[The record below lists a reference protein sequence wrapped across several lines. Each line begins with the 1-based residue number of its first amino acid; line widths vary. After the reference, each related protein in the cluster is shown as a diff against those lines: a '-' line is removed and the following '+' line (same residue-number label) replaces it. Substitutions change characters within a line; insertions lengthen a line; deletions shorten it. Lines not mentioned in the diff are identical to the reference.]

1 MTTIE
6 YFEDQDELP
15 RNEKLQEIRA
25 GRQGSAE
32 TTCSPSTASSPD
44 DGQEDPG
51 LSVLVDLPYL
61 RVQTQPSVA
70 RPNGS
75 LSPSAD
81 TVMADQ
87 QDDPP
92 PIGAVKA
99 VGSPTG
105 GILAQDRSPKK
116 STDSAVDFTLHAEN
130 NVENG
135 LNVVNADK
143 ASLIRS
149 RADSTQGDARA
160 VTEEAQSIRA
170 GLNSP
175 LKIKTNSNAE
185 LPPSHQKR
193 DSISASPTLSKH
205 VMPSADVNGQN
216 LAPFEPA
223 SPSTSSPKAERLP
236 SIHQLTN
243 SLTELAEA
251 ATLEIPRHQ
260 QGISHH
266 HRQSFGSAMSQS
278 PILSSHTYPAS
289 SQTSPQAYYPASIMA
304 RSPTSTI
311 GDSHYAS
318 PPAYTPYGGYTHRRP
333 SMVEGVP
340 PIMPKLPTGSSSSDS
355 YSGYPSSGTEG
366 YSTNHTTPIDIGQT
380 VEYAHRPMLPPPA
393 GMHGIQP
400 LPATTMAPG
409 PYKCDVPNCTAGTF
423 QTQYLLKYA
432 NQPSSKQSRM
442 IPNKLFPS
450 SHKNVHSQSR
460 PHYCP
465 VPGCSRSEGGKG
477 FKRKNEM
484 IRHGLVHNSPGYVC
498 PFCPEREHR
507 YPRPDNLQRYAL
519 LQGES

>member
-6 YFEDQDELP
+6 YYEDQHDLP
-15 RNEKLQEIRA
+15 TNETLQEIRTD
-25 GRQGSAE
+25 RQYPLE
-32 TTCSPSTASSPD
+32 TSCSPSTASSPE

-51 LSVLVDLPYL
+51 LSVLVDLPDL
-61 RVQTQPSVA
+61 HVQKHPPLA
-70 RPNGS
+70 RQSGS
-75 LSPSAD
+75 LPESAD
-81 TVMADQ
+81 IVMADQ

-99 VGSPTG
+99 VDSPTG
-105 GILAQDRSPKK
+105 ENLAKDRSPKR
-116 STDSAVDFTLHAEN
+116 STDSAVDFTLHADN
-130 NVENG
+130 NVENS
-135 LNVVNADK
+135 VNAEK
-143 ASLIRS
+143 ASRIRS

-160 VTEEAQSIRA
+160 VTEETQSIRA

-175 LKIKTNSNAE
+175 LQIRTTSNAE
-185 LPPSHQKR
+185 VSPLHQKR

-205 VMPSADVNGQN
+205 VMPSADINGQN

-223 SPSTSSPKAERLP
+223 SPSSSSPKAERLP

-260 QGISHH
+260 QGVSHH

-318 PPAYTPYGGYTHRRP
+318 PPSYPPYVGYTHRRP
-333 SMVEGVP
+333 SMADGVP
-340 PIMPKLPTGSSSSDS
+340 PIMPKLPTASSSSDS

-380 VEYAHRPMLPPPA
+380 VEYVHRPMLPPTA
-393 GMHGIQP
+393 GMHGLTQP
-400 LPATTMAPG
+400 PAPIMAPG

-423 QTQYLLKYA
+423 QTQYLLKYV
-432 NQPSSKQSRM
+432 N
-442 IPNKLFPS
+442 
-450 SHKNVHSQSR
+450 
-460 PHYCP
+460 
-465 VPGCSRSEGGKG
+465 
-477 FKRKNEM
+477 
-484 IRHGLVHNSPGYVC
+484 
-498 PFCPEREHR
+498 
-507 YPRPDNLQRYAL
+507 
-519 LQGES
+519 